1 MLKGSLKKV
10 LFIIL
15 QDIHTEN
22 IQEIKED
29 LDMPLKDWDTKEALC
44 IFENN
49 IHLCDKNNVPKSD
62 FKFLACS
69 GAAGIGTCSVYL

>member
-1 MLKGSLKKV
+1 MLKGSLEEV
-10 LFIIL
+10 LSMIL

-22 IQEIKED
+22 IQETKD
-29 LDMPLKDWDTKEALC
+29 LDMPLKDRDTKEALR

-49 IHLCDKNNVPKSD
+49 IRLCDKSNVSKSD